1 MNKTSAFHLL
11 KAQKKT
17 YNTTV
22 TTGKRPHNSG
32 AKSTFSFQLREDG
45 FGYYIVTCNQQ
56 NQPLL
61 VDEHYYQGAVH
72 QALALYN
79 RLSGSVSWKITWG
92 KPDDRLYLSEHP
104 DLFESILDCSSHL
117 TLHNARQPV
126 RFNPGSG
133 TIVLKTQKLDDLST
147 LTCSVTYQLRKKGD
161 SHPYPHPYSH
171 PQTQPHPHPQTDS
184 HPQQHP
190 FIFLTPSLIL
200 ANREIYRTEPA
211 AHYEQLDLFN
221 CTIREEE
228 AGDLFSLFLSNFPG
242 AELEHN
248 DYTVQH
254 LNRIAPQPSLILEHI
269 DSSKALHLTIACSAP
284 EIELDFL
291 NSYDLSSL
299 VVIDN
304 EQHSLNIHSVSPCDI
319 TRPIEIIEKTLKIH
333 QHKSDPQCTFTRLD
347 NLFIIQPKLALVFLE
362 TELHTILSS
371 FILIGTKELEK
382 FRIRMMKPTLNLRI
396 GSGIDFLEG
405 SADIDMGTE
414 VFKLADFLSQYDKN
428 RYIMLSDGTK
438 AVVEHKFISRL
449 KRFLKPGK
457 DGNLSIS
464 FFDLPLIAELID
476 EKTAD
481 SGFLKSRSILEGFN
495 TFGQIDVPEPLLQGT
510 LRDYQ
515 HIGYKWLRYL
525 HTHSLGGCLA
535 DDMGLGKTIQT
546 IALMSTAYPGGSGN
560 SGKEQPSIIVMPK
573 SILLNWLREIGRFAP
588 QLTACI
594 YHGSDRNLAESLKY
608 QLILTTYATVRNDIE
623 ALTQQDFF
631 YIILDESQRIKNID
645 SQISKAV
652 MLLQGRMRLALSG
665 TPVENNL
672 AELYALFRFLNPTMF
687 RSRKQFQKEYFD
699 PITRKGDEQALSD
712 LKKKIYPFMLRRL
725 KSEVLQQLPD
735 KTEQIIYV
743 EMSASQKKLY
753 ETRRRFYH
761 EAIRMQIAS
770 DGFNKARFF
779 LFQAMNELRQ
789 IASIPEHMSAALGSM
804 GSMGSTAIS
813 STSVHTNVAD
823 TVAVDTVA
831 VDTVAVDTAD
841 TSGTADTTIT
851 SPKVSILG
859 EYLEETVGNNHKA
872 LVFANYLEALNLIE
886 DELDKRHITYLKMT
900 GKTRNRAAIVD
911 AFQESDEYQVL
922 LMTLKTGGVGLN
934 LTAADYVFIFDPWWN
949 AAAETQAIDRVHR
962 IGQKNSVFSYKLITR
977 DTIEEKI
984 LQLQQQ
990 KKELVESLIESDSA
1004 DGGGGGKTLKEED
1017 IDFIFS
1023 DFSDISDN
1031 RIEK

>member
-1 MNKTSAFHLL
+1 MLRNQKNTHSSTGISGKTP
-11 KAQKKT
+11 K
-17 YNTTV
+17 
-22 TTGKRPHNSG
+22 NSN
-32 AKSTFSFQLREDG
+32 AKSPFSFQLREDD
-45 FGYYIVTCNQQ
+45 FGYYIVTCSQQ
-56 NQPLL
+56 NQPQL
-61 VDEHYYQGAVH
+61 VDEHYYQGTVH

-79 RLSGSVSWKITWG
+79 RLLGTISWKIEWG
-92 KPDDRLYLSEHP
+92 RTDDRLYLKEHP

-117 TLHNARQPV
+117 TLENSRQPV

-133 TIVLKTQKLDDLST
+133 SIVLTTQKHDDLLS
-147 LTCSVTYQLRKKGD
+147 LTCRATFQPQKKTD
-161 SHPYPHPYSH
+161 P
-171 PQTQPHPHPQTDS
+171 PHPHNQN
-184 HPQQHP
+184 HHNHP
-190 FIFLTPSLIL
+190 FTFLTPSLIL
-200 ANREIYRTEPA
+200 ANREIYRAEPA

-242 AELEHN
+242 AELAHN
-248 DYTVQH
+248 EYTVQH
-254 LNRIAPQPSLILEHI
+254 LSRIAPQPALILEHI

-299 VVIDN
+299 AAIDN
-304 EQHSLNIHSVSPCDI
+304 EQQTLNIHPVSPCDI
-319 TRPIEIIEKTLKIH
+319 AGSAEIIEKTLKIH
-333 QHKSDPQCTFTRLD
+333 QHKNDPQCTYTRID
-347 NLFIIQPKLALVFLE
+347 NLFIIQPKLALIFLE
-362 TELHTILSS
+362 TELHIILSS

-382 FRIRMMKPTLNLRI
+382 FRIRMMKPKLNLRI

-405 SADIDMGTE
+405 SADLEIGTE
-414 VFKLADFLSQYDKN
+414 AFKLADFLSQYDKN

-457 DGNLSIS
+457 NGDLSIS

-481 SGFLKSRSILEGFN
+481 TGFLKSRSILEGFN
-495 TFGQIDVPEPLLQGT
+495 TFEQIDAPEPVLQGT

-525 HTHSLGGCLA
+525 HTHGLGGCLA

-546 IALMSTAYPGGSGN
+546 IALMSTVYPGGSVISGN
-560 SGKEQPSIIVMPK
+560 SGKEQPSLIVMPK
-573 SILLNWLREIGRFAP
+573 SILLNWLREIARFAP
-588 QLTACI
+588 RLTACI
-594 YHGSDRNLAESLKY
+594 YHGPDRNLGESLKY
-608 QLILTTYATVRNDIE
+608 QLMLTTYATIRNDIE
-623 ALTQQDFF
+623 ALSRQDFF
-631 YIILDESQRIKNID
+631 YIVLDESQRIKNID

-652 MLLQGRMRLALSG
+652 MLLQGRRRLALSG

-687 RSRKQFQKEYFD
+687 GSRKQFQKEYFD
-699 PITRKGDEQALSD
+699 PITRKGDEQTLSD
-712 LKKKIYPFMLRRL
+712 LKKKIYPFLLRRL

-743 EMSASQKKLY
+743 EMSDSQKKLY
-753 ETRRRFYH
+753 ETRRRFYY
-761 EAIRMQIAS
+761 EAIRMQIAN

-789 IASIPEHMSAALGSM
+789 IASIPEHMS
-804 GSMGSTAIS
+804 
-813 STSVHTNVAD
+813 
-823 TVAVDTVA
+823 
-831 VDTVAVDTAD
+831 DTA
-841 TSGTADTTIT
+841 IT
-851 SPKVSILG
+851 SPKVTILG

-872 LVFANYLEALNLIE
+872 LVFANYLEALNLME
-886 DELDKRHITYLKMT
+886 EELDKRHITYLKMT

-911 AFQESDEYQVL
+911 AFQESDDYQVL

-934 LTAADYVFIFDPWWN
+934 LTAADYVYIFDPWWN

-1004 DGGGGGKTLKEED
+1004 DGGGSGGKTLKEED

-1023 DFSDISDN
+1023 DFADFSDFSDFSDN

>member
-1 MNKTSAFHLL
+1 MNKPSAFQLL
-11 KAQKKT
+11 RNQK
-17 YNTTV
+17 NRHSV
-22 TTGKRPHNSG
+22 SGTTGKNPTQES
-32 AKSTFSFQLREDG
+32 AASPFSFQLREDD

-56 NQPLL
+56 NQPLTI
-61 VDEHYYQGAVH
+61 DEHYYQGAVH

-79 RLSGSVSWKITWG
+79 RLAGSVSWRIEWG
-92 KPDDRLYLSEHP
+92 KIDNRLYLNEHP
-104 DLFESILDCSSHL
+104 DLFEAILDCSSRL
-117 TLHNARQPV
+117 TLQNTRQPV

-133 TIVLKTQKLDDLST
+133 NIVLST
-147 LTCSVTYQLRKKGD
+147 HSQNELLTCRVTF
-161 SHPYPHPYSH
+161 
-171 PQTQPHPHPQTDS
+171 QPRIKTDS
-184 HPQQHP
+184 HPHHHP
-190 FIFLTPSLIL
+190 FIYLTPSLIL
-200 ANREIYRTEPA
+200 VNREIYRTEPA
-211 AHYEQLDLFN
+211 AHYKQLDLFN

-228 AGDLFSLFLSNFPG
+228 AGNLFSLFLSSFPG
-242 AELEHN
+242 AQLEHN
-248 DYTVQH
+248 EYTLERH
-254 LNRIAPQPSLILEHI
+254 SRITPQPALILEHI
-269 DSSKALHLTIACSAP
+269 DSSKALHLTIASSAP
-284 EIELDFL
+284 EIDLDFL

-299 VVIDN
+299 VIVDSVQKI
-304 EQHSLNIHSVSPCDI
+304 LKIHPLSPCSI
-319 TRPIEIIEKTLKIH
+319 AEPAKIIEKILKAH
-333 QHKSDPQCTFTRLD
+333 QHKKDPQCTYTRLE
-347 NLFIIQPKLALVFLE
+347 NLFIIQPKLALIFLE

-382 FRIRMMKPTLNLRI
+382 FRIKMMKPTIKLRV

-405 SADIDMGTE
+405 SADIEMGTE
-414 VFKLADFLSQYDKN
+414 VLNLADFLAQYDKN

-457 DGNLSIS
+457 NGDLSIS
-464 FFDLPLIAELID
+464 FFDLPLIADLID

-481 SGFLKSRSILEGFN
+481 KGFLKSRSILEGFN
-495 TFGQIDVPEPLLQGT
+495 TFGQVEVPEPQLQGT

-515 HIGYKWLRYL
+515 HTGYKWLKYL
-525 HTHSLGGCLA
+525 NTHALGGCLA

-546 IALMSTAYPGGSGN
+546 IALMSTVYP
-560 SGKEQPSIIVMPK
+560 EARQPSLIVMPK
-573 SILLNWLREIGRFAP
+573 SILLNWLREIARFAP
-588 QLTACI
+588 QLAACI
-594 YHGSDRNLAESLKY
+594 YHGPDRDLASSLKY

-623 ALTQQDFF
+623 ELDKQEFF
-631 YIILDESQRIKNID
+631 YIILDESQRIKNIE

-652 MLLQGRMRLALSG
+652 MLLQGRRRLALSG

-672 AELYALFRFLNPTMF
+672 AELYALFRFLNPAMF
-687 RSRKQFQKEYFD
+687 GLRKQFQKEYFD

-712 LKKKIYPFMLRRL
+712 LKKKIYPFLLRRL

-743 EMSASQKKLY
+743 EMSVAQRRLY
-753 ETRRRFYH
+753 ENRRRFYH
-761 EAIRMQIAS
+761 EAIKIQIAS

-789 IASIPEHMSAALGSM
+789 IASIPEHMSDSLGSLGGGGAGGGGA
-804 GSMGSTAIS
+804 GSADSAGSNGS
-813 STSVHTNVAD
+813 AD
-823 TVAVDTVA
+823 TM
-831 VDTVAVDTAD
+831 
-841 TSGTADTTIT
+841 GT
-851 SPKVSILG
+851 SPKVTLLG

-911 AFQESDEYQVL
+911 AFQESDDYQVL

-934 LTAADYVFIFDPWWN
+934 LTAADYVYIFDPWWN

-1004 DGGGGGKTLKEED
+1004 GGRSDGGGVKTLKEED

-1023 DFSDISDN
+1023 GFSNFSNFSDN
-1031 RIEK
+1031 RIEP